1 MCNGCLLSRNAF
13 APLSS
18 LKRASSTPHKTC
30 GTECQEL
37 KSSRFTLST
46 EEEVIVL
53 ARAGCL
59 HGNGGKRGRH
69 SYYNCHQVA
78 QVRPSF
84 LQRLPPTGLPRPQ
97 AYAVHASRERDLSF
111 FLF

>member
-18 LKRASSTPHKTC
+18 LKRARSAPHKTC

-37 KSSRFTLST
+37 KSSLFTLST

-53 ARAGCL
+53 ARAAACMETAA
-59 HGNGGKRGRH
+59 
-69 SYYNCHQVA
+69 SA
-78 QVRPSF
+78 
-84 LQRLPPTGLPRPQ
+84 
-97 AYAVHASRERDLSF
+97 AVIHTTTATK
-111 FLF
+111 